1 MKPTV
6 ILSGFLVLASCVK
19 CDTEGSSGN
28 VLLLLNQNLLRSLEG
43 RSGLPNPSVH
53 LALRLSG
60 THNLASESLYL
71 NRIKNEL
78 HQDIQSRLSS
88 LKAVAGRLA
97 LYTLALKAS
106 CYDLSTVAFSVGD
119 RRESLLTHL
128 KKQMED
134 EREHVTHSHRPL
146 TNYYQYSLGVLA
158 LCASGVRL
166 NVHVS
171 NKLIRAVAHEH
182 FHHGEGES
190 VDTHAMAGMALQCVK
205 ESGLYQET
213 SELLAALGK
222 IELKLLAS
230 QRQDGHLGNE
240 FSTGLAVQASTPR
253 APFIHSHCQMCA
265 VVMCG
270 VQALSAMGHLL
281 AEDSAAMEA
290 MRTAVKDNK
299 YHNPMAMS
307 QVLPALQLK
316 SYLSVKNKDCL
327 NEDDTLVLEPLDP
340 VLSLPVLST
349 VAVTVEVV
357 LSSGAAALYSLA
369 VPQGSSVLDALH
381 LLQGKD
387 AGFKFQTESSL
398 WGPFLSVVNGEMAR
412 QSDRR
417 YWRVSSDGVGLNQSV
432 GDFKIEA
439 AQRIT
444 IENTSY

>member
-1 MKPTV
+1 MNPTV
-6 ILSGFLVLASCVK
+6 IISGFLLLASCVK
-19 CDTEGSSGN
+19 CDTEGSGGN

-43 RSGLPNPSVH
+43 QSGLPNPSVH

-60 THNLASESLYL
+60 THNLATESLYL

-106 CYDLSTVAFSVGD
+106 CYDLSTVTFSVGD

-134 EREHVTHSHRPL
+134 EKEHVTHSHRPL

-158 LCASGVRL
+158 LCVSGVRL

-171 NKLIRAVAHEH
+171 NKLIRAVAHER
-182 FHHGEGES
+182 FNHGESES
-190 VDTHAMAGMALQCVK
+190 VDTYAMAGMALQCVK
-205 ESGLYQET
+205 DSGLYQET
-213 SELLAALGK
+213 SELHAALSK
-222 IELKLLAS
+222 IKLKLLAS
-230 QRQDGHLGNE
+230 QRQDGHIGNE
-240 FSTGLAVQASTPR
+240 FSTGLAVQA
-253 APFIHSHCQMCA
+253 
-265 VVMCG
+265 
-270 VQALSAMGHLL
+270 LLAMGHLL
-281 AEDSAAMEA
+281 AEDSAAVEA

-340 VLSLPVLST
+340 VLRLPVLST

-357 LSSGAAALYSLA
+357 LSSGASALYSLA

-444 IENTSY
+444 IENTTY